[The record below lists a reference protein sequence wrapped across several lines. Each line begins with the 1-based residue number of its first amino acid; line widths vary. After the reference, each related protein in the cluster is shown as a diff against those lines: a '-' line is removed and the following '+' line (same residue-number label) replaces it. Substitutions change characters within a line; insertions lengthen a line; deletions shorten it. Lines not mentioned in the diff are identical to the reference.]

1 MSSVENPEERKESLA
16 IGDPE
21 AGYVSRDMSGVFGTG
36 TVPDV
41 EQEIYDKLKKAHED
55 EVAAVED
62 AEDATVKRR
71 RDETAEVEEA
81 VTKVIPPKGAKSSGS
96 SSGG

>member
-41 EQEIYDKLKKAHED
+41 EQEIYDKQVKAHED
-55 EVAAVED
+55 EVKALEEAEDKVVKQRRAD
-62 AEDATVKRR
+62 AEKGQAQ
-71 RDETAEVEEA
+71 AEVA
-81 VTKVIPPKGAKSSGS
+81 PIKATSKA
-96 SSGG
+96 SGGS